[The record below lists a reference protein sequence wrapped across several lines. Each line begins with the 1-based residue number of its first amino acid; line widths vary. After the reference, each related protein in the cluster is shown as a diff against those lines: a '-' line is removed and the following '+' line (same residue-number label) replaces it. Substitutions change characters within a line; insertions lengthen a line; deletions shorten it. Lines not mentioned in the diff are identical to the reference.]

1 MEPPNAMIPEFK
13 IYNRYQ
19 ELERKAREEKELAW
33 ERELLLAMNA
43 SDPLSGTTTSQRYKK
58 HSQILHSDDN

>member
-1 MEPPNAMIPEFK
+1 MEPPSSMIPEFK

-43 SDPLSGTTTSQRYKK
+43 SDPLSTSAH
-58 HSQILHSDDN
+58 HSR

>member
-1 MEPPNAMIPEFK
+1 MEPPNSMIPEFK

-33 ERELLLAMNA
+33 EQELLLAMNA
-43 SDPLSGTTTSQRYKK
+43 SDPLSTSPHHSRYLFNT
-58 HSQILHSDDN
+58 QLYLN